1 MSMKTGIV
9 GLPNVGKST
18 LFNAITNSHVL
29 AENYPFATIKP
40 NEGIVTVPDERL
52 EYLSSLYKPN
62 KTTFATFTFYD
73 IAGLVKGASK
83 GEGLGNQFLAAIR
96 ECDAICEVVRCFENE
111 NIVHV
116 EGSVDPKRDIET
128 IDLELAMADLETV
141 NNRIGKQ
148 EIKARVAKD
157 KQAIYEMPILTALK
171 EVLEQGIPGRR
182 AKGLNEEQFAYA
194 RKNLFLLTLK
204 PILYVAN
211 VSDDGYADVENNKY
225 FKVVEEIA
233 KQEGTIASHEPGIAV
248 HDLEARAHVGSKI
261 LLVDDQNVGMAH
273 AGPALAR
280 NLVSGGHVDDV
291 NEEVGKR
298 RAEGEREVVAAA
310 FNEQKFNVGKALH
323 HLIHS
328 FQVHGR
334 VLADGCVRASAGF
347 DANNPFN
354 GKNAVFGE
362 KFCILLRVDI
372 VGDDS
377 DAVILC
383 HASGQSFNQC
393 GFSGTHRSGNADFY
407 I

>member
-96 ECDAICEVVRCFENE
+96 ECDAICEVVRCFESE

-233 KQEGTIASHEPGIAV
+233 RQEGTIAIPVSCEIECEISQLPKEERKDFLDSLGAKESGLDRLVKASYSLLDLATFFTTGKDECRAWTFKKGMRAPECAGII
-248 HDLEARAHVGSKI
+248 HTDFEKGFI
-261 LLVDDQNVGMAH
+261 
-273 AGPALAR
+273 
-280 NLVSGGHVDDV
+280 
-291 NEEVGKR
+291 
-298 RAEGEREVVAAA
+298 RAEVTSYEDLHALGSEEAVKESGKLRLEGKDYVMQDGDICY
-310 FNEQKFNVGKALH
+310 FRFNV
-323 HLIHS
+323 
-328 FQVHGR
+328 
-334 VLADGCVRASAGF
+334 
-347 DANNPFN
+347 
-354 GKNAVFGE
+354 
-362 KFCILLRVDI
+362 
-372 VGDDS
+372 
-377 DAVILC
+377 
-383 HASGQSFNQC
+383 
-393 GFSGTHRSGNADFY
+393 
-407 I
+407 